1 MKFVI
6 VGKKEG
12 FITADKEVLDLV
24 EKINICENSV
34 FFTGNVNDLELYA
47 WYKGATALIFPSY
60 YEGFG
65 LPIIEAMQFGLPIIC
80 SDIPVFREIG
90 KDKSR
95 GEKQGA
101 VSGIFETFYLC
112 IKQKPCWHFMGN
124 HV

>member
-1 MKFVI
+1 MYKRQ
-6 VGKKEG
+6 
-12 FITADKEVLDLV
+12 
-24 EKINICENSV
+24 CENSV

-90 KDKSR
+90 KDTLLYFDPSDPMDICKKMTEILLVGRKTYSR
-95 GEKQGA
+95 WPTWDKTA
-101 VSGIFETFYLC
+101 LSIANLFENLMKY
-112 IKQKPCWHFMGN
+112 
-124 HV
+124 